1 MNYYGRGFLNKEKMS
16 AIEYQQP
23 ATERMREYLQ
33 LVATG
38 PELSKSLSEDQAE
51 DALSLIL
58 HNEVDAV
65 RSGIFLIALR
75 MKRETDAENTG
86 ALKAIC
92 GATQTEISEQ
102 DDVLVMSDPF
112 NGFVRGL
119 TALPFLPAVIASCGL
134 PSYCHGVE
142 KAGPKYGITPHRVLK
157 MAGKAVDYDV
167 TRGVTAL
174 SNEGW
179 CYLDQS
185 RYLPELHSLIP
196 LRDQMVK
203 RTCLSTLE
211 VVIKPISGKKQ
222 THLLTGFVHKAYPP
236 VYAALAKQAGF
247 DSAAVVRGVEGG
259 CIPSLSQLSRY
270 FGFKDSGEMKLHKLV
285 PGEIEIHQAKRMV
298 PVTEEEEALL
308 AKAGYE
314 TSEELDSIIERNVT
328 LGLEALSNKNG
339 AMRDSLIYGAAIAL
353 NHTKV
358 STTLAEGATLARSVI
373 SSGEAL
379 NRFHG

>member
-1 MNYYGRGFLNKEKMS
+1 M
-16 AIEYQQP
+16 
-23 ATERMREYLQ
+23 ERMRSYLQ

-38 PELSKSLSEDQAE
+38 PELSKSLNQEQAE

-58 HNEVDAV
+58 EKAVDPV
-65 RSGIFLIALR
+65 RSAIFLIALR
-75 MKRETDAENTG
+75 MKRETDAENAG
-86 ALKAIC
+86 ALKALCRSIDSV
-92 GATQTEISEQ
+92 ISEQ
-102 DDVLVMSDPF
+102 DDVLAISDPF

-134 PSYCHGVE
+134 PAYCHGVE

-157 MAGKAVDYDV
+157 MAGKVVNDDV
-167 TRGVTAL
+167 KQGASSL
-174 SNEGW
+174 SKLGW

-185 RYLPELHSLIP
+185 QYLAELHDLIP

-211 VVIKPISGKKQ
+211 VVLKPIAGKER

-270 FGFKDSGEMKLHKLV
+270 FGFTDDQEMNLHKLT
-285 PGEIEIHQAKRMV
+285 PSEIAIHQDKRMI
-298 PVTEEEEALL
+298 PITLEEEAIL
-308 AKAGYE
+308 AEANFE
-314 TSEELDSIIERNVT
+314 TSQELDSIVERNVAV
-328 LGLEALSNKNG
+328 GLDALSNKDG

-353 NHTKV
+353 NHTGFSGSISK
-358 STTLAEGATLARSVI
+358 GADMARKAI
-373 SSGEAL
+373 ASGEAL
-379 NRFHG
+379 NRFQGN